1 MSRVAPASTTVG
13 ASRVDGRRVERR
25 ANGARDAVRARSS
38 GRAESVEAASMG
50 ECRVDR
56 RRALALVVAS
66 GVAFVGASRA
76 GAEEET
82 RAVVIEAVANE
93 RWVAVDATIR
103 APASWGNRPGQ
114 RARREKFVLYTD
126 TYGPNYRYTTSLPK
140 FVRDGETMAE
150 AAALVVQS
158 KEGLESIEDLGTPN
172 KIDPARAFGV
182 ELDGLVAAD
191 VKKSSTR
198 TQGTQK
204 YYEWELNDGTH
215 TFLLSACVSGGGLY
229 AFVLEVDAAKF
240 AADAQTY
247 RDVLTSLD
255 IPRVEESRNDMSSR
269 IYENR

>member
-1 MSRVAPASTTVG
+1 MSPVARASATVV
-13 ASRVDGRRVERR
+13 ASRVDGQRAERR
-25 ANGARDAVRARSS
+25 ATDARRGVRARSNA
-38 GRAESVEAASMG
+38 RAEGDEAASIG
-50 ECRVDR
+50 RGRVDR
-56 RRALALVVAS
+56 RRALALALAS
-66 GVAFVGASRA
+66 GAMFVEASRA
-76 GAEEET
+76 VEET

-93 RWVAVDATIR
+93 RWVAVDAKIQT
-103 APASWGNRPGQ
+103 PASWGNRPGQ

-172 KIDPARAFGV
+172 KIDPARAFGI

-204 YYEWELNDGTH
+204 YYEWELNDGAH

-240 AADAQTY
+240 AADAQTF